1 MKRSVLAILSVFTV
15 SISAFAQMAPPKPQY
30 FLVHEETVRPSMVMQ
45 YEVATKDI
53 LNAFTEK
60 KADPKV
66 FGMNLYMT
74 NDFHYLFLVP
84 ISSWAALDVFQNE
97 WTKIGAAVGK
107 DKWHDLM
114 TRSNDAMYS
123 YDEIVIVQRPDL
135 SYVAANP
142 RMKPE
147 EHRFFHLIYYYLDAA
162 HADDAEQIAKDYAAL
177 FKAKNITTGFNVFQA
192 LSGEGLPLLVVSV
205 PAKSASDYYV
215 ADEAINA
222 ALGKDVLP
230 LQARA
235 LAITRKFKVRDVVHR
250 PELSYQPK

>member
-1 MKRSVLAILSVFTV
+1 MKRSALVILTLFIV
-15 SISAFAQMAPPKPQY
+15 SLPLFAQTPPAKPQY
-30 FLVHEETVRPSMVMQ
+30 FLVHEEIARPSMVVQ
-45 YEVATKDI
+45 YEAATKDL

-66 FGMNLYMT
+66 FGMSLFMT

-84 ISSWAALDVFQNE
+84 ISSWAALDAFQDE
-97 WTKIGAAVGK
+97 WTKIGAAIGK
-107 DKWHDLM
+107 DKWRDLM
-114 TRSNDAMYS
+114 ARSNSAMYS

-135 SYVAANP
+135 SYLPANP

-147 EHRFFHLIYYYLDAA
+147 EHRFFHLMYYYVDAA
-162 HADDAEQIAKDYAAL
+162 HADDAEQVAKDYAAL

-205 PAKSASDYYV
+205 PAKSASDFH
-215 ADEAINA
+215 ATDEAINA
-222 ALGKDVLP
+222 TLGKDVLP

-235 LAITRKFKVRDVVHR
+235 LAITRKFKLRDVVSR
-250 PELSYQPK
+250 PDLSYPPK